1 MASESLEEVISGTAT
16 RHAVWSRCDVD
27 VEIDRDVDEP
37 LSTPTSTST
46 THCEAPCCCHDNV
59 DIHVDMHAVGCLA
72 WRLVAMQGLAWHQA
86 CHARPLHGSRHARPL
101 HGSQAQ
107 MLMLLELLLELLL
120 LLLLY
125 VLIT

>member
-1 MASESLEEVISGTAT
+1 
-16 RHAVWSRCDVD
+16 
-27 VEIDRDVDEP
+27 
-37 LSTPTSTST
+37 
-46 THCEAPCCCHDNV
+46 
-59 DIHVDMHAVGCLA
+59 
-72 WRLVAMQGLAWHQA
+72 MQGLAWRQA

-125 VLIT
+125 VFIHVLIRGHEAPPYNDIVNI

>member
-1 MASESLEEVISGTAT
+1 MEPDIVSLILGEVSQEE
-16 RHAVWSRCDVD
+16 
-27 VEIDRDVDEP
+27 
-37 LSTPTSTST
+37 
-46 THCEAPCCCHDNV
+46 
-59 DIHVDMHAVGCLA
+59 HAVGCLA
-72 WRLVAMQGLAWHQA
+72 WRLVAMQGLARHQA
-86 CHARPLHGSRHARPL
+86 CHARPL